1 MPLSVCDVRK
11 PVDLWRDSSVKDL
24 CRTILCRTKLWDKG
38 SSKDDT
44 NAESKRK
51 SMKKFLFFIE
61 LWRNREIDCKFEAL
75 QEKFIGYKKMFMGV
89 IKRMRAF
96 FRGSRHDFV
105 PILAR
110 QTDFLCKTSSL
121 LVEMFGTDDVE
132 LRSRMEKEI
141 KSCEVQGD
149 ALLTEFHEMLSGR
162 PFVQVNKLDLQA
174 VAMAMDDCLDVIKD
188 TSKAVLIYRPVKLDD
203 QLRELAQMAKS
214 QSEVLH
220 DTIPLLVDLKKNI
233 PAISMACERV
243 TELEHAADDAYEEYM
258 GYIFSNEENT
268 RELIKYKN
276 LAEML
281 ENATDAHKRISDNIR
296 KLLLNYLAD

>member
-1 MPLSVCDVRK
+1 
-11 PVDLWRDSSVKDL
+11 
-24 CRTILCRTKLWDKG
+24 
-38 SSKDDT
+38 
-44 NAESKRK
+44 
-51 SMKKFLFFIE
+51 
-61 LWRNREIDCKFEAL
+61 
-75 QEKFIGYKKMFMGV
+75 MGLL
-89 IKRMRAF
+89 KRMRML
-96 FRGSRHDFV
+96 FRSTRHDFV
-105 PILAR
+105 PILAQ

-121 LVEMFGTDDVE
+121 LVEMFGTDDLE
-132 LRSRMEKEI
+132 RRASIEREI
-141 KSCEVQGD
+141 KSCEAQGD

-162 PFVQVNKLDLQA
+162 ILVQVNKLDLQS

-188 TSKAVLIYRPVKLDD
+188 TSKAVLIYRPAKLDD
-203 QLRELAQMAKS
+203 QLKDLARMAKS

-220 DTIPLLVDLKKNI
+220 DTIPLLVDLKKNL
-233 PAISMACERV
+233 PDISMACERV

-268 RELIKYKN
+268 RELVKYKN